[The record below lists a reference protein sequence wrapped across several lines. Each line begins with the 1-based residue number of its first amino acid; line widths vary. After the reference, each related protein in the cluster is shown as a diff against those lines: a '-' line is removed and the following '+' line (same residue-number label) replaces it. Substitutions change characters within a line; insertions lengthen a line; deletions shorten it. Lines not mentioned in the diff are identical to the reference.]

1 MANVTNSGISQGELV
16 VGPGET
22 LTPAEKERRLV
33 RQAQAG
39 DVSAYEEL
47 VRTHQHRV
55 LAVVGG
61 ILRGSMDV
69 EDVAQQALAKAYFSI
84 RRFDLRS
91 AFGTWLYKIAVN
103 ECWDYL
109 RKKKVRRLVYEAD
122 LSEEQVRKLESVPEQ
137 SFGDPHFRPDT
148 GSRVEQ
154 RQLVERLL
162 AELDEKDQLMLVMKE
177 VEGFSVEE
185 IGEVLGLNVNT
196 VKVRLFRARG
206 RLVEMYRKRLQKRPV
221 HRPGIRPVRS
231 DKRV

>member
-1 MANVTNSGISQGELV
+1 MANVTNAGINQGEPAA
-16 VGPGET
+16 GPGEP
-22 LTPAEKERRLV
+22 LTPAENEKRLV
-33 RQAQAG
+33 RRAQAG
-39 DVSAYEEL
+39 DEGAYEEL
-47 VRTHQHRV
+47 VRTHQRRV

-61 ILRGSMDV
+61 ILRGSEDV

-91 AFGTWLYKIAVN
+91 AFGTWLYKITVN

-122 LSEEQVRKLESVPEQ
+122 LSEEQVWKLEAVPEQ
-137 SFGDPHFRPDT
+137 SFGDTHPHGDAA
-148 GSRVEQ
+148 SRAEQ

-162 AELDEKDQLMLVMKE
+162 GELDEKDQLMLVMKE

-206 RLVEMYRKRLQKRPV
+206 HLVEIYQKRLHKRPV
-221 HRPGIRPVRS
+221 HRLGNKPGRS